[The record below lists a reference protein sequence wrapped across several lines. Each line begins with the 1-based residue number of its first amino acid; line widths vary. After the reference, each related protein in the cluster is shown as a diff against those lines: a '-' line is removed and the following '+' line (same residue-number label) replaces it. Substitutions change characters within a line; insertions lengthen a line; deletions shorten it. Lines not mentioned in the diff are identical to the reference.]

1 MAVTQKPISAK
12 INFTTLEELDL
23 ECYVSGRARNAV
35 INDAIKFYIE
45 IKDLARSPFK
55 PTPDEL
61 ANLILKKYIL

>member
-35 INDAIKFYIE
+35 INDAIKFYISV
-45 IKDLARSPFK
+45 KDMARAPFK
-55 PTPDEL
+55 PTADEL
-61 ANLILKKYIL
+61 ADQLLKKYIL